1 MGGTIGVPCEEGFSW
16 LFGSSVL
23 GVIRVSTCEGD
34 LAGSAFSRE
43 SRWDWLVSAV
53 DIFG

>member
-34 LAGSAFSRE
+34 LAGWVFFQAG
-43 SRWDWLVSAV
+43 
-53 DIFG
+53 IGCGCI